1 MSQIEIDETEYKNL
15 QSIAGTMQKM
25 LANPKT
31 RSKIQEAHKI
41 INPDAVIPE
50 IDAVKPV
57 FEKLDAVTAK
67 LGEVEKSL
75 AEERAAAKEEKQ
87 RASLEA
93 AWEKSRAKAIQSGYT
108 AEGVEA
114 LEKFMIEKGI
124 VDHEVAMPAFE
135 RLNPPQKM
143 IDHGDG
149 RFDAFTGLAPSDD
162 KDEVNLLLNGQ
173 ETQFLNKRIGETLK
187 AVRGR

>member
-15 QSIAGTMQKM
+15 QGIAGLMQKM

-31 RSKIQEAHKI
+31 RSKIQEAHKL

-57 FEKLDAVTAK
+57 FDKLDAMTAE
-67 LGEVEKSL
+67 LSEVKKSL
-75 AEERAAAKEEKQ
+75 AEEKATAKEEKQ
-87 RASLEA
+87 RAALEA
-93 AWEKSRAKAIQSGYT
+93 SWEKSRAKAIQAGYT
-108 AEGVEA
+108 AEGVES
-114 LEKFMIEKGI
+114 LEKYMVEKGV

-143 IDHGDG
+143 IDQGDG
-149 RFDAFTGLAPSDD
+149 RFNAFTDLIPADD
-162 KDEVNLLLNGQ
+162 KDEVNLLLNGND
-173 ETQFLNKRIGETLK
+173 TAFLNKRIGETLK
-187 AVRGR
+187 SVRGR